1 LTSAERRSRRYCPI
15 HIAQGEEKTQ
25 AAEAKKSKSVQRKL
39 DARLKERVIDVLVAE
54 QFNNQKL
61 LVRLTSRPGQ
71 SGRADG
77 YVLEGKELEF
87 YVKKIESKKK

>member
-1 LTSAERRSRRYCPI
+1 
-15 HIAQGEEKTQ
+15 
-25 AAEAKKSKSVQRKL
+25 VQRKL
-39 DARLKERVIDVLVAE
+39 DARLKERFIDALVAE
-54 QFNNQKL
+54 QFGTQRL

-77 YVLEGKELEF
+77 YLLEGKELEF